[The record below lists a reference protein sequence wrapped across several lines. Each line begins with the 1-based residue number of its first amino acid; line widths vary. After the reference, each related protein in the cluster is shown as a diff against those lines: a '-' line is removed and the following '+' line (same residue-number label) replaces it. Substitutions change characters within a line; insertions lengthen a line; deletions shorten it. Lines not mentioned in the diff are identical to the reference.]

1 MKNTTK
7 AALIAIS
14 AKTTAT
20 IAITP
25 DILSE
30 VLQSQYTIIF
40 LKGPGFLWW
49 QKNKPPSLLE
59 GGTKNS

>member
-14 AKTTAT
+14 AKTTA
-20 IAITP
+20 IVAITA
-25 DILSE
+25 ILSE